1 MRLSQT
7 RSHLPSHFCQ
17 KWKLTLFLRFA
28 SMAVF
33 TVSSTFTTR
42 KATLEREGVS
52 KPQGD
57 YSNPAV
63 GIAQGLEGREEHT
76 STKCTAGVH
85 S

>member
-1 MRLSQT
+1 
-7 RSHLPSHFCQ
+7 
-17 KWKLTLFLRFA
+17 
-28 SMAVF
+28 MAVF